1 MKHILTL
8 TLAAVLLTACE
19 KSNTTPSNCPEP
31 PKDTR
36 TRCVW
41 HIRPTGVIG
50 TEFQYRFF
58 DSDGVDYI
66 CAGVAGE
73 PFEVTVPLDEIGVMQ
88 YRDTTGA
95 IQYREIA
102 PLAGDTS
109 IVNYLPATRL

>member
-1 MKHILTL
+1 MKPILTL
-8 TLAAVLLTACE
+8 TIAAVLLTACE
-19 KSNTTPSNCPEP
+19 KQTKPPNCPVP
-31 PKDTR
+31 PEDTR
-36 TRCVW
+36 ARCVW

-88 YRDTTGA
+88 YRDTLGS
-95 IQYREIA
+95 IHYREIA
-102 PLAGDTS
+102 PVAGDTLF
-109 IVNYLPATRL
+109 VDYLPATRI